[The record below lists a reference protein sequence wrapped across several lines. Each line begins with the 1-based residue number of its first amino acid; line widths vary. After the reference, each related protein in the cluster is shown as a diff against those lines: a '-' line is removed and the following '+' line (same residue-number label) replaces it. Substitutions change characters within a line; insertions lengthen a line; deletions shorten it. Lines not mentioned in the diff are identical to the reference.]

1 MSKKEKIQK
10 DILVIKSK
18 MQHNE
23 NIMMYLRKINID
35 LFSEFIKLTDELG
48 DISKEET
55 KQQFYIVIVQVWQ
68 KSHQKLGM

>member
-1 MSKKEKIQK
+1 MQTRRFNMSKKEKIQK

-35 LFSEFIKLTDELG
+35 LFSEFIKLTDELI
-48 DISKEET
+48 DISKEEN
-55 KQQFYIVIVQVWQ
+55 KVF
-68 KSHQKLGM
+68 

>member
-35 LFSEFIKLTDELG
+35 LFSEFIKLTDELI
-48 DISKEET
+48 DISKEEN
-55 KQQFYIVIVQVWQ
+55 KVF
-68 KSHQKLGM
+68 

>member
-1 MSKKEKIQK
+1 MQTRRFNMSKKEKIQK

-48 DISKEET
+48 DISKEEN
-55 KQQFYIVIVQVWQ
+55 KVF
-68 KSHQKLGM
+68 

>member
-48 DISKEET
+48 DISKEEN
-55 KQQFYIVIVQVWQ
+55 KVF
-68 KSHQKLGM
+68 